1 MKFWIKYIALGLSLA
16 LLYLLLWSNSQAS
29 VDLRQW
35 LAGRLL
41 LQSPAMTVQS
51 EPVKTE
57 TPASFADAIS
67 RSAPAVVSIQTVSK
81 GTLSKNPNP
90 TSVEDRYLVNVGVNI
105 GSGVIIDSRGY
116 VVTNYH
122 VIHEAESIK
131 VQLSDGRQ
139 KIATVIGSD
148 PMTDLSLLHID
159 LENLPTALSNSER
172 EVRAGDV
179 VFAIGNPYGQFDQT
193 VTMGIISATRS
204 TRSDLPIYQI
214 DAAIHPG
221 NSGGALVN
229 AHGELIGITTQ
240 QLAAKNQGAAQT
252 GISFT
257 IPFPVVQD
265 IVKDLMDDGKVSR
278 GWLGFSANPVNQR
291 GHKLLAPDHIQ
302 HGQGFAITEVNPEG
316 PADQAGL
323 QYGDFVT
330 HINGE
335 LISSFKQVYNITSE
349 SKPGDTVEFK
359 FYREKQLMTVSL
371 TVGEAPVSL

>member
-1 MKFWIKYIALGLSLA
+1 MA

-35 LAGRLL
+35 LAGRLML
-41 LQSPAMTVQS
+41 PQTTPIQS
-51 EPVKTE
+51 EPEKTE
-57 TPASFADAIS
+57 TPVSFADAIS

-159 LENLPTALSNSER
+159 LENLPTALSNTER

-229 AHGELIGITTQ
+229 AYGELIGITTQ

-291 GHKLLAPDHIQ
+291 GHKLLAPNHIQ
-302 HGQGFAITEVNPEG
+302 HGQGFAITEVNPDG
-316 PADQAGL
+316 PADDAIARPLRHSDAAAVLHGGRTARDRHPQRPPARRARRRRGR
-323 QYGDFVT
+323 
-330 HINGE
+330 
-335 LISSFKQVYNITSE
+335 
-349 SKPGDTVEFK
+349 P
-359 FYREKQLMTVSL
+359 
-371 TVGEAPVSL
+371 